1 MSLDQTV
8 VPNGG
13 IVQPAP
19 QPHITQQP
27 VAVPSA
33 GNPLSKFFRQP
44 AIYMSLPSGGA
55 YWPEGTLDMPPT
67 GELPVYPLTSRDEIT
82 LRTPDALLNGQGVV
96 DVIQSCVPNIKNA
109 WKMPSTDVDSLLL
122 AIRIAS
128 YGHSMDFENKCPHC
142 EEEHTYSM
150 DLRQLAGAIKFPDY
164 DNPAKTHGI
173 TVTFRPSNYE
183 EITEL
188 NKINYELTRSN
199 ETVRESTDEELQRS
213 VMQNTLN
220 RVIELG
226 QDVMARSTASILDDS
241 TGTLITEQEYIRE
254 FYKSIDAKLYNAL
267 QDSLTATSKEA
278 NIKPIPVDCQGCG
291 GPISLTILFD
301 YSSFFV
307 VGS

>member
-1 MSLDQTV
+1 MSIDQNI

-13 IVQPAP
+13 AITAP
-19 QPHITQQP
+19 TPHITPQP
-27 VAVPSA
+27 VAVPPA

-44 AIYMSLPSGGA
+44 SIYMSLPSGGA

-109 WKMPSTDVDSLLL
+109 WKMPSTDVDAVLL

-150 DLRQLAGAIKFPDY
+150 DLRQLAGSIKFPDY
-164 DNPAKTHGI
+164 DTPAKTHGI

-183 EITEL
+183 ELTEL

-199 ETVRESTDEELQRS
+199 
-213 VMQNTLN
+213 
-220 RVIELG
+220 
-226 QDVMARSTASILDDS
+226 
-241 TGTLITEQEYIRE
+241 
-254 FYKSIDAKLYNAL
+254 
-267 QDSLTATSKEA
+267 
-278 NIKPIPVDCQGCG
+278 
-291 GPISLTILFD
+291 
-301 YSSFFV
+301 
-307 VGS
+307 